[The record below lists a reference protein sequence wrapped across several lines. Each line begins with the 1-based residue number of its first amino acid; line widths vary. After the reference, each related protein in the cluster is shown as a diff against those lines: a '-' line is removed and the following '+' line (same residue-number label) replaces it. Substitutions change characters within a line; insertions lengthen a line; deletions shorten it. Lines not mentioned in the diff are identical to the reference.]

1 MAAIE
6 NDPEL
11 EESEEEEGEEILGS
25 DEDEEEEEDEYEAD
39 MYDMLSSFLSA
50 EDDNVCTAMLKV
62 SKQLE
67 IQNKV
72 MVKILTQLTQ
82 IAQKG
87 S

>member
-25 DEDEEEEEDEYEAD
+25 DEEEEYEAD
-39 MYDMLSSFLSA
+39 MYDMLSSFLSS
-50 EDDNVCTAMLKV
+50 EDDNICTAMLKV

>member
-25 DEDEEEEEDEYEAD
+25 DEEEDEDEYEAD

>member
-1 MAAIE
+1 MAIGV
-6 NDPEL
+6 NYPDPL
-11 EESEEEEGEEILGS
+11 GSDEEGEEILGS
-25 DEDEEEEEDEYEAD
+25 DEEEEEEEEGEYEAD
-39 MYDMLSSFLSA
+39 MHDMLSSFLTS
-50 EDDNVCTAMLKV
+50 EDDNLCTAILKV

-72 MVKILTQLTQ
+72 MVKILTQLSQ

>member
-11 EESEEEEGEEILGS
+11 EESEEEEEGEEILGS
-25 DEDEEEEEDEYEAD
+25 DEEEDEDEYEAD
-39 MYDMLSSFLSA
+39 MYDMLSSFLSS
-50 EDDNVCTAMLKV
+50 EDDNICTAMLKV

-67 IQNKV
+67 VQNKV
-72 MVKILTQLTQ
+72 MVKILTQLTH

>member
-1 MAAIE
+1 MADIE
-6 NDPEL
+6 NEPDID
-11 EESEEEEGEEILGS
+11 SEEEEDDGEDILIS
-25 DEDEEEEEDEYEAD
+25 DEEEDDDEYAAD
-39 MYDMLSSFLSA
+39 MYDMLSSFLTS

-67 IQNKV
+67 IQNKI
-72 MVKILTQLTQ
+72 MVKVLTQLTQ

>member
-11 EESEEEEGEEILGS
+11 EEYEDDDEGEDILGS
-25 DEDEEEEEDEYEAD
+25 DEEEEEDEYEAD
-39 MYDMLSSFLSA
+39 MYDMLSSFLTA

-67 IQNKV
+67 IQNKI
-72 MVKILTQLTQ
+72 MVKVLTQLSQ
-82 IAQKG
+82 IVQKG

>member
-11 EESEEEEGEEILGS
+11 EESEEDEEEGEDILGS
-25 DEDEEEEEDEYEAD
+25 DEEEDEDEYEAD

-72 MVKILTQLTQ
+72 MVKILTQLSQ

>member
-11 EESEEEEGEEILGS
+11 EESEEEEEGEEILGS
-25 DEDEEEEEDEYEAD
+25 DEEEEEDEYEAD

-67 IQNKV
+67 VQNKV
-72 MVKILTQLTQ
+72 MVKILTQLTH

>member
-1 MAAIE
+1 MTGIE
-6 NDPEL
+6 NDIDLDETDD
-11 EESEEEEGEEILGS
+11 EGEEILGS
-25 DEDEEEEEDEYEAD
+25 DEEEEEDEYGPD
-39 MYDMLSSFLSA
+39 MHDMLSNFLTA
-50 EDDNVCTAMLKV
+50 EDDNLCTAILKV

-72 MVKILTQLTQ
+72 MVKILTQLSQ